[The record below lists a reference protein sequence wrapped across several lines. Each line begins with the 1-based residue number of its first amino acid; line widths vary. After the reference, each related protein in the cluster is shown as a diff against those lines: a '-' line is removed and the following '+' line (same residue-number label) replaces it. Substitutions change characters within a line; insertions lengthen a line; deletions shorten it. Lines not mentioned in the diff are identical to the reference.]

1 MLHLIQNILFH
12 FFEAALLPVAFGF
25 FSGDFCYDLKVQC
38 LAFHPSAPS
47 GVRKMLFPFGLVRV
61 LKFLRICRKVRKT
74 SLPVTAGVSVKH
86 RVPYCTAPSDNPY
99 RR

>member
-47 GVRKMLFPFGLVRV
+47 GVRKMLF
-61 LKFLRICRKVRKT
+61 
-74 SLPVTAGVSVKH
+74 
-86 RVPYCTAPSDNPY
+86 
-99 RR
+99 